1 MKLTGVYILI
11 LTGMM
16 LLTAPV
22 CLLADAADR
31 DSTRRNDGGGTP
43 VIAPGETL
51 SLDRCIETA
60 IKNQPNITAASYAV
74 MANQSKIAQ
83 ALAGHYPQ
91 VDVSTAYSRYA
102 PVSGGGQSGSY
113 NQFTNTATVKQ
124 NIYDFGRIKTQAD
137 IQRLNTDA
145 SGSDLRSATVQV
157 VYNVKQAYYTLL
169 QTIKNLDI
177 ANETVGQFQ
186 QHLKQARGFYEVGEK
201 AKFDV
206 TKAEVDLSNA
216 KLNRIKAENALQL
229 ARINLNNAMGLPYA
243 RDYLVEDN
251 LVFQPYEV
259 TLDGIIGQAFKNRA
273 DLQAIITK
281 QDAARQTIELKKK
294 DYYPTISGSANYT
307 WGGESFPLNSG
318 WNIGAQASISV
329 FSGYLTKHQIQ
340 EAQSTLNVL
349 KANEA
354 ALRQSI
360 IVEVQQYYLQLMS
373 AQEAISAAAMTVRQ
387 ARENLDIANGRYAA
401 GVGNPIEVTDADVSY
416 GNANTAYVQAITD
429 YKIAQAN
436 LEKAMG
442 QTR

>member
-1 MKLTGVYILI
+1 M
-11 LTGMM
+11 
-16 LLTAPV
+16 
-22 CLLADAADR
+22 
-31 DSTRRNDGGGTP
+31 
-43 VIAPGETL
+43 
-51 SLDRCIETA
+51 SLDRCIDIA
-60 IKNQPNITAASYAV
+60 IKNQPNIIAASYTV

-83 ALAGHYPQ
+83 ALAGNYPQ

-102 PVSGGGQSGSY
+102 PVSGGGPSGSY
-113 NQFTNTATVKQ
+113 NQFTNTATAKQ

-145 SGSDLRSATVQV
+145 SDSDLKSATVQV

-169 QTIKNLDI
+169 QAIKNLDI

-216 KLNRIKAENALQL
+216 RLNRIKAENALQL

-251 LVFQPYEV
+251 LGVSDPRLNVFQPYEV
-259 TLDGIIGQAFKNRA
+259 TLDDIIEQAFKNRA
-273 DLQAIITK
+273 DLKTIITK
-281 QDAARQTIELKKK
+281 QEAARQTIELKKK
-294 DYYPTISGSANYT
+294 DYYPTISGSAGYT

-340 EAQSTLNVL
+340 EAQANLNVL